1 MQMCGWS
8 GQRGDKG
15 ADIFQVARYNHSLF
29 LMYLDK
35 NLIWGSWF
43 LNVTVMIQIVL
54 ELMGFQ
60 TV

>member
-35 NLIWGSWF
+35 NLIWGS
-43 LNVTVMIQIVL
+43 
-54 ELMGFQ
+54 
-60 TV
+60 